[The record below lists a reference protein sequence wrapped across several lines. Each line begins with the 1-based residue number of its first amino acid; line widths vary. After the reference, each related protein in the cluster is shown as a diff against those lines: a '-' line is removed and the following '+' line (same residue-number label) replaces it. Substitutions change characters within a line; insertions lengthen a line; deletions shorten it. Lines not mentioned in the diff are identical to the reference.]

1 MNVYKKIQA
10 NIAQGKKQIAVLLD
24 PDKIVIQADLIQQIE
39 LFERSGIDFFFIGG
53 SIVEE
58 QHFRKVV
65 DFLAQHSHIPL
76 ILFPGAHY
84 QIHEGAD
91 ALLFLSLVSGRNAEY
106 LIGQQVKAS
115 KQVQQ
120 MQLET
125 IATAYMLIDGG
136 RTSTTAY
143 VTQTQAIPRNEIDI
157 AVSTALAAKMLGMQA
172 IYLEAGSGAHFAVPT
187 NMIEAVKKE
196 IVLPLIVGGGIR
208 NKEEAQAIFAAG
220 ADIIVIGNALEKNPK
235 LIEEMMSLL
244 KTNYF

>member
-84 QIHEGAD
+84 QIHEAAD

-136 RTSTTAY
+136 RSSTTAY

-187 NMIEAVKKE
+187 NIIEAVNKE
-196 IVLPLIVGGGIR
+196 IALPLIVGGGIR

-235 LIEEMMSLL
+235 LIEEMTTVL
-244 KTNYF
+244 KSF

>member
-65 DFLAQHSHIPL
+65 DFLAQHSQIPL

-84 QIHEGAD
+84 QIHKAAD

-115 KQVQQ
+115 KHVQQ

-196 IVLPLIVGGGIR
+196 TALPLIVGGGIR
-208 NKEEAQAIFAAG
+208 NKEEAQTIFAAG